1 MKPFAILVAAVVS
14 TAPMTAVQAQV
25 ANTPAIA
32 AACTGAATSCAAIV
46 RDAIAQLNASGL
58 TGDALDAQL
67 GQVAAA
73 VQQGGANATVAGRAV
88 AVAMMREVAVAV
100 SDPAQAAN
108 IRDAAVDLEEGV
120 LDPLPLA
127 PLPASPA

>member
-1 MKPFAILVAAVVS
+1 MKPFAILVAAVLS
-14 TAPMTAVQAQV
+14 TAPLTTAQAQL

-32 AACTGAATSCAAIV
+32 AACSGAATSCAAFV
-46 RDAIAQLNASGL
+46 REVIAQLKASL
-58 TGDALDAQL
+58 TGTALDAQL

-73 VQQGGANATVAGRAV
+73 VQQGGANATLAGRAI
-88 AVAMMREVAVAV
+88 AVAMMREVAAEVG
-100 SDPAQAAN
+100 DPAQAAS
-108 IRDAAVDLEEGV
+108 IREAASDLEDGV